1 MFTLWQDVRYGLR
14 ILLKSPGFTIIAILT
29 LALGIGANSTVFSWI
44 NATLLTPIPGM
55 QHPSQVVSIVRGG
68 PSDGP
73 GDADALSYLDFKDL
87 RDRSQSFSGMTAF
100 GLWPVSLT
108 GQGKP
113 IRVWATVVSASYFDV
128 LGIRPVLGRGFLPSE
143 ESAANSAP
151 VAVISYRLWQ
161 GHFAGDQSII
171 GTTVNIDTHPFT
183 IVGVAPPV
191 FQGSFSG
198 LRTELWIP
206 VVMSPELTA
215 DGSNLLDQRGTS
227 FLVVDGRLRPGVSRL
242 QAQGELNALFAQ
254 IAHDFPDSHKSKP
267 QITLY
272 PLWRA
277 PDGGNAFFSVLLP
290 ILMALAGVVLLL
302 ACANIANLVLARSI
316 SRQKE
321 VAVRLSLGASR
332 FRLIRQFLMENLIV
346 ALAGGA
352 LALIVTLWTA
362 RRFMDLAPSSN
373 LPVYVFVPVDR
384 NVALATLLISVLTCC
399 LFGILP
405 ALRSSALSPV
415 SILKD
420 ESGGIAGGRRKAW
433 LSHSLAVAQ
442 ISLCLLL
449 LVSAGLFIRSF
460 RAEQNFDAGFN
471 PKNVLLETYDLYSS
485 GYSQASGI
493 TFDQRLL
500 DKVRSL
506 PGVQSACLANWTPL
520 GFEDSTD
527 AFLPEGYVAG
537 PHEVVHAG
545 VAVVSPGYFG
555 TLQIPILRGRDF
567 AASDSAS
574 SQKVVI
580 INDALANRY
589 WGNREAVG
597 NRMKIRGGWAT
608 VIAIVRTGK
617 YYNLNEKPQP
627 FIYLPL
633 YQFYSSDVIL
643 HVRTTGAPL
652 AVASAAEGAL
662 RELNPDLPVN
672 DVSTLEARTRAAT
685 FVQRMAGTFV
695 GAFGVLALALAAIG
709 IYGLISYNTRQ
720 RTHEIGVRMAL
731 GAQQTDVVRMI
742 LRQGMW
748 LAGIGLAL
756 GVLLSLLLGRLMS
769 SLLFG
774 VSARD
779 PLTFVAVTLLLAF
792 VALLACYLPARRATR
807 VDPMVAL
814 RCE

>member
-1 MFTLWQDVRYGLR
+1 MSTLWQDIRYGFRVLR
-14 ILLKSPGFTIIAILT
+14 KSPGFTLIAILT

-55 QHPSQVVSIVRGG
+55 VHPSQVVSIVRGA
-68 PSDGP
+68 SNSP
-73 GDADALSYLDFKDL
+73 GDADALSYLDYKDL
-87 RDRSQSFSGMTAF
+87 RERSHSISGMAAF
-100 GLWPVSLT
+100 GLWPVSIT

-113 IRVWATVVSASYFDV
+113 IRVWTTIVSANYFDV
-128 LGIRPVLGRGFLPSE
+128 LGVRPLLGRGFLPSE
-143 ESAANSAP
+143 EAAANGAP

-161 GHFAGDQSII
+161 GHFAGNPSII
-171 GTTVNIDTHPFT
+171 GTTIHINTHPFT

-206 VVMSPELTA
+206 VVMAPELTEN
-215 DGSNLLDQRGTS
+215 GSNLLEQRGTG
-227 FLVVDGRLRPGVSRL
+227 FLVVDGRLRRGVSRV
-242 QAQGELNALFAQ
+242 QAQQELNALFAQ
-254 IAHDFPDSHKSKP
+254 IAHEFPDTHKGKA

-277 PDGGNAFFSVLLP
+277 PNGGNAFFSVLLP

-332 FRLIRQFLMENLIV
+332 LRLIRQLLMENLIV

-352 LALIVTLWTA
+352 LALVVTLWTA

-384 NVALATLLISVLTCC
+384 SVAVATLLISVLTCC

-405 ALRSSALSPV
+405 ALRASALSPV

-433 LSHSLAVAQ
+433 LSNSLAVAQ

-460 RAEQNFDAGFN
+460 RAEQNFDVGFN
-471 PKNVLLETYDLYSS
+471 AKNVLLETYDLYPS
-485 GYSQASGI
+485 GYSRAAAI
-493 TFDQRLL
+493 AFDQQVMDR
-500 DKVRSL
+500 VRAL
-506 PGVQSACLANWTPL
+506 PGVQSVSIANWTPL
-520 GFEDSTD
+520 GFNNSTD
-527 AFLPEGYVAG
+527 AFLPEGYVPG
-537 PHEVVHAG
+537 PHEAVGAG
-545 VAVVSPGYFG
+545 VSVVGPGYFE

-567 AASDSAS
+567 AASDSAA
-574 SQKVVI
+574 SQEVVI
-580 INDALANRY
+580 VNEALANRY
-589 WGNREAVG
+589 WRNQDAVG
-597 NRMKIRGGWAT
+597 KRMKIRGGWAT
-608 VIAIVRTGK
+608 VVGIVRTTE
-617 YYNLNEKPQP
+617 YYNLNEKPKP

-633 YQFYSSDVIL
+633 YQFYASDVIL
-643 HVRTTGAPL
+643 HVRTSSAPL
-652 AVASAAEGAL
+652 ASASAVTDAIHQ
-662 RELNPDLPVN
+662 LNADLPVY
-672 DVSTLEARTRAAT
+672 DVSTLEARTKVAM

-695 GAFGVLALALAAIG
+695 SAFGILALALAAVG
-709 IYGLISYNTRQ
+709 IYGLVSYSTRQ
-720 RTHEIGVRMAL
+720 RTHEIGIRMAL
-731 GAQQTDVVRMI
+731 GAQPADVLRLV

-756 GVLLSLLLGRLMS
+756 GVILALLLGRLMS

-774 VSARD
+774 VSASD
-779 PLTFVAVTLLLAF
+779 PLTFVAVSLVLTAI
-792 VALLACYLPARRATR
+792 ALLAAYIPAHRATK
-807 VDPMVAL
+807 VDPMTAL